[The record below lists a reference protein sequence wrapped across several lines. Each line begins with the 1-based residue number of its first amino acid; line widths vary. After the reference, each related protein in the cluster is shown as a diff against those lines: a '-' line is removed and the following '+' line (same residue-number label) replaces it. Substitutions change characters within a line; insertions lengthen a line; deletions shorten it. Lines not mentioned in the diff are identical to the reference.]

1 MPKSLTE
8 VRLSGKSKKPKSRSQ
23 GEQALALQDETA
35 GQWRPVLEA
44 EMKRWSAM
52 SCTQLAS
59 QLADVRTYEVEF
71 GSKKYQV
78 EVQIL
83 ENTDRYVHVGVAVD
97 DGHFWRAM
105 RPLSSSFICRKDGSE

>member
-1 MPKSLTE
+1 MAAMKQQE
-8 VRLSGKSKKPKSRSQ
+8 
-23 GEQALALQDETA
+23 
-35 GQWRPVLEA
+35 QWRPVLEA

-52 SCTQLAS
+52 SCAQLAS

-71 GSKKYQV
+71 DSKKYQI

-83 ENTDRYVHVGVAVD
+83 ENTDGYVHVGVAVD

-105 RPLSSSFICRKDGSE
+105 RPLSSSFICRKDGSQ

>member
-1 MPKSLTE
+1 MKQRE
-8 VRLSGKSKKPKSRSQ
+8 EWQ
-23 GEQALALQDETA
+23 
-35 GQWRPVLEA
+35 PVLEA

-52 SCTQLAS
+52 SCAQLAS

-71 GSKKYQV
+71 ESKKYQV
-78 EVQIL
+78 EVQVL
-83 ENTDRYVHVGVAVD
+83 ENTDSCVHVSVAVD